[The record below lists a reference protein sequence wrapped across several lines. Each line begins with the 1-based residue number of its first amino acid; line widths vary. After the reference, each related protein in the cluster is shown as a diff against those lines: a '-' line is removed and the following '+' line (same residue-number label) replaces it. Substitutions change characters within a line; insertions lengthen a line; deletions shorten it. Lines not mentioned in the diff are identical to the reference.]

1 MNYANGSV
9 IQLMAS
15 ARALTVSFTVMCE
28 KCAEFDKRIAHYREL
43 SMRTTDQPTL
53 EGIALLIKQY
63 EAQKRELHPEP
74 KE

>member
-1 MNYANGSV
+1 MNCANGSV

-15 ARALTVSFTVMCE
+15 GRALTVSFTVMCK

-53 EGIALLIKQY
+53 EVALLINQY
-63 EAQKRELHPEP
+63 EAQKGELHPAP

>member
-1 MNYANGSV
+1 MNCANGSV

-28 KCAEFDKRIAHYREL
+28 KCAEFDKRIAPYREL
-43 SMRTTDQPTL
+43 SVRTTDQPIL

>member
-1 MNYANGSV
+1 M
-9 IQLMAS
+9 MAS
-15 ARALTVSFTVMCE
+15 ARALTGSFTVMCK

-63 EAQKRELHPEP
+63 EAQKSELQPAP

>member
-1 MNYANGSV
+1 MNCANGSV

-43 SMRTTDQPTL
+43 SMWTTDQPTL
-53 EGIALLIKQY
+53 VGIALLIKQY
-63 EAQKRELHPEP
+63 EAQKREFHPEP

>member
-1 MNYANGSV
+1 
-9 IQLMAS
+9 LTAS

-28 KCAEFDKRIAHYREL
+28 KCAELGKRIARYREL
-43 SMRTTDQPTL
+43 SVRTTDQPTL